1 MLSTC
6 GLWAKL
12 ATIIASFN
20 YQGGD
25 MSTEKPK
32 RGRGRPPLPGP
43 QSKNIRI
50 PGPLIPAVE
59 SIVKAWHHERPIVF
73 ERRQPERQP

>member
-1 MLSTC
+1 MNDT
-6 GLWAKL
+6 
-12 ATIIASFN
+12 
-20 YQGGD
+20 Q
-25 MSTEKPK
+25 KPK
-32 RGRGRPPLPGP
+32 RGRPPLPGP

-73 ERRQPERQP
+73 ERRSPDRQP

>member
-1 MLSTC
+1 MNESQ
-6 GLWAKL
+6 KL
-12 ATIIASFN
+12 
-20 YQGGD
+20 
-25 MSTEKPK
+25 K

-73 ERRQPERQP
+73 ERRQPERQPERQP